1 MEDKKA
7 KRRTNH
13 VIIVTSDAVDA
24 NVRQFKIRTWVL
36 GLIVIFLFAAF
47 GALIG
52 FLFYEERIWQAAIE
66 KSNQQLKKMET
77 LASEKDQ
84 VKAEMEQKELE
95 LTEEIQNLKDEVQ
108 ILSTTLNQK
117 VESEKNLTE
126 TIEALSIPTGF
137 PLNGSATS
145 IEAESGE
152 KLGVKIETSANTMVV
167 ATAKGTV
174 IAVNDDLD
182 YGHNCWVDH
191 GNGYVTIY
199 RNNGTLAIKQG
210 DEIYQGTTIFLT
222 DESSTTI
229 VYEMMQGGEYIDPLE
244 HVDIKG

>member
-66 KSNQQLKKMET
+66 KSNQQLRKMET
-77 LASEKDQ
+77 LALEKDQ
-84 VKAEMEQKELE
+84 VKSEMEQKELE

-117 VESEKNLTE
+117 VESEKTLTE

-137 PLNGSATS
+137 PLNGSVTS
-145 IEAESGE
+145 IDTESGE

-199 RNNGTLAIKQG
+199 RNNGMMAVKQG
-210 DEIYQGTTIFLT
+210 DAINQGTTIFLT
-222 DESSTTI
+222 DENSTTI
-229 VYEMMQGGEYIDPLE
+229 VYEMMLGGEYIDPLE